1 MNITNVSQANGKDS
15 VSTLNFT
22 KDQHKAYDELIS
34 FINAP
39 YNASDFKRALT
50 GPAGTGKTYL
60 VKALIKNCNL
70 SYSQIGLAAP
80 THKACRIL
88 EESIGISNVKT
99 FTLASA
105 LGFRLNFD
113 LDNFDPSNPP
123 FDKKGKIKIENCKL
137 IIIDEASM
145 INDTHIEYI
154 CGKPKRIKGGVKTFL
169 EDVCK
174 TKQCKLIY
182 LGDTH
187 QLCPVNET
195 DIPVFKTTK
204 SYKLTQIVRQEEDN
218 PVKYLLSLLRYDIEH
233 KTFNFLQHISK
244 VKEQFDEFNTKGYKV
259 CNPKEFGEIV
269 AINFNDE
276 ELTHNVDFAKVI
288 GYTNICVSSWNKF
301 IRNSIIQD
309 AEKSV
314 ITKNDLII
322 SYTTIVNQFNEVVIA
337 NSEEYILQDVVN
349 YVHPTYELKGF
360 LVRFIAIHGGK
371 VTTPLFVLDHKDNF
385 TISKYVQISDS
396 MINAAKSSSVKLR
409 AQKWRDYYTFK
420 ESCLL
425 LTNIANPITGSIVYS
440 RDLDYGFSLTAH
452 KSQGSTFD
460 TALVDVNDIVYNKY
474 GQPYTD
480 AEEINRRLYVACS
493 RCKSKLYLK
502 FGN

>member
-15 VSTLNFT
+15 ASTLNFT

-80 THKACRIL
+80 THKACRVL
-88 EESIGISNVKT
+88 SESIGISNVKT
-99 FTLASA
+99 NTLQSD
-105 LGFRLNFD
+105 LGLRLNFD
-113 LDNFDPSNPP
+113 VEKFDIANPP
-123 FDKKGKIKIENCKL
+123 FDPKGRIKIGEYKVY
-137 IIIDEASM
+137 IVDESSM
-145 INDTHIEYI
+145 INRGL
-154 CGKPKRIKGGVKTFL
+154 CTFL
-169 EDVCK
+169 EKTCK
-174 TKQCKLIY
+174 SKGCKLIY
-182 LGDTH
+182 IGDAS
-187 QLCPVNET
+187 QLAPVGEKYS
-195 DIPVFKTTK
+195 PAFKAVKCYT
-204 SYKLTQIVRQEEDN
+204 LAQIVRQEEDN

-233 KTFNFLQHISK
+233 KTFNFLQHISR

-259 CNPKEFGEIV
+259 CNPQEFGEIV

-276 ELTHNVDFAKVI
+276 ELTHNVDFTKVI
-288 GYTNICVSSWNKF
+288 GYTNMCVSSWNKF

-396 MINAAKSSSVKLR
+396 MINAAKSSSMKLR

-425 LTNIANPITGSIVYS
+425 LTNIANPITGSIIYS